1 MENLAQ
7 EVQELRRCGN
17 TRQVENLDVGSHQ
30 RKINKRK
37 KRWIWSKMRMTW
49 IILCRYRSGSD
60 RW

>member
-17 TRQVENLDVGSHQ
+17 TRQVENLDVGSYQ

-37 KRWIWSKMRMTW
+37 KRWYLEQNAYDMDHP
-49 IILCRYRSGSD
+49 L
-60 RW
+60 